1 MLDTLWIYGNNPEP
15 NAKGRVKKKNMARGV
30 GLPVGRRSGGQLA
43 TTLVATKPDPE
54 PDACYNLNSK
64 IDT

>member
-15 NAKGRVKKKNMARGV
+15 NAKGRVKKKILARAVGV
-30 GLPVGRRSGGQLA
+30 LVEA
-43 TTLVATKPDPE
+43 TRLVATNPDPE
-54 PDACYNLNSK
+54 ADACYNLNSK